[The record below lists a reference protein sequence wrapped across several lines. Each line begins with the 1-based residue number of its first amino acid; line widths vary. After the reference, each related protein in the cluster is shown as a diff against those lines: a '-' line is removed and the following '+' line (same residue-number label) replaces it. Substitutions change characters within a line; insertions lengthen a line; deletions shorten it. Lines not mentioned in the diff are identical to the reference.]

1 MFIRWENV
9 HTKFNGSILSWN
21 VPYIKP
27 ILMSLLKNF
36 CRISKMPQYKNNE
49 PVNRFFH
56 YPKKHTSI
64 FNFSGCHARH
74 FPLIQA
80 TVQSP
85 KAYKKIRSI
94 ANPRRNKSSAVP
106 VRWSTVTTNRRG
118 FKRNHFER
126 THSCDRPK
134 VHSLP
139 QSFER
144 REKFVGRERLEIP
157 IICILSV
164 TTVARLFLSQQLWRL
179 LFSLFAWSSESG
191 LGTLAGRDSLHI
203 LKGRPTYPRHP
214 CRLTA
219 SVFSDKHVLESR
231 AH

>member
-126 THSCDRPK
+126 RHSCDRPK

-179 LFSLFAWSSESG
+179 LFSLFARSSESG

>member
-1 MFIRWENV
+1 MFIRWEDV

-27 ILMSLLKNF
+27 ILMSLLNNF

-49 PVNRFFH
+49 AVNRFF
-56 YPKKHTSI
+56 YYRKKHTSI

-85 KAYKKIRSI
+85 KAYKKIHSI

-126 THSCDRPK
+126 THSYDRPK

>member
-21 VPYIKP
+21 VPYIRP

-36 CRISKMPQYKNNE
+36 CRISKIPQYKNNE

-85 KAYKKIRSI
+85 KAYKKIRPI

-179 LFSLFAWSSESG
+179 LFSLFARSSESG